1 MDRILG
7 GCGIPLGSL
16 TEIVG
21 ESASGK
27 TQLALQLCLAVQ
39 DPSQLHGEAVYLHSE
54 GRFPSTRLD
63 QLATSFAQRY
73 DILPEQLEKAIHTM
87 RLTDREN
94 QYQALVYQLPAL
106 LTRRRN
112 KVRVVVI
119 DSISAIYRGEQD
131 KNQFERMAEVC
142 DLGLRLKRIASQYQV
157 AIVAINQV
165 SDVFTQ
171 NKDKSALP
179 PELVDQ
185 WIDFRL
191 ESSSSTSPA
200 VPIAMFWQP
209 LTKKP
214 VLGMSWSNAVSTRI
228 RLARSS
234 ISTSGSTRRALFVEF
249 SPTAPRS
256 GCEISIDMDGV
267 KAKEWR

>member
-1 MDRILG
+1 M
-7 GCGIPLGSL
+7 
-16 TEIVG
+16 
-21 ESASGK
+21 
-27 TQLALQLCLAVQ
+27 
-39 DPSQLHGEAVYLHSE
+39 
-54 GRFPSTRLD
+54 
-63 QLATSFAQRY
+63 ATSFAQRY
-73 DILPEQLEKAIHTM
+73 DIFPEQLEKAIHTM

-200 VPIAMFWQP
+200 VPIAMFWQS